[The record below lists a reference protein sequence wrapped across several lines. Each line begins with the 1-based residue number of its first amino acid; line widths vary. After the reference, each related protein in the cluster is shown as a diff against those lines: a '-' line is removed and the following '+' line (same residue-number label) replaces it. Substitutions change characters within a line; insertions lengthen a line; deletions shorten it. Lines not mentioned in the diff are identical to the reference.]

1 MEQAVLKKHLFT
13 RDKRIYC
20 KQNIM
25 QTEQEINRLK
35 TIIHDLLNEAKNQG
49 ASSADAGL
57 SVDNG
62 LSVNVRLGDVETIEH
77 HCSQGLGVSVYF
89 GQKKGSASSTD
100 LSAKSIKETV
110 TAACSIARY
119 TSEDSYAGLPDPAR
133 LATDF
138 KDLDLYHPWD
148 INANDAITLATRC
161 EDTARQ
167 YHADINNSE
176 GASVDSYSGMRIYGN
191 SLGFLHGYAST
202 RHSISCSVLGERE
215 GEMERDYWY
224 SVARNRQ
231 QLDSP
236 ESIGEK
242 AAERTIQRL
251 GAKSLS
257 PRKSPVL
264 YSAEVASGLIGSLL
278 GAISG
283 GSLYRKSSFL
293 LDSLNSQ
300 IFPDFIHIQEQPHLP
315 GALGSALYDAEGV
328 ATQTNEIITD
338 GILQTYLLSSYSARK
353 LGMQTTG
360 HAGGVHNLCITPG
373 DSNLE
378 QLLQTMDTGLLV
390 TELMGQ
396 GVNPV
401 TGDYSRGA
409 SGFWVAQ
416 GVIQYPVQEITIAGN
431 LKDMFQHILA
441 VGNDI
446 DYRGNIRNGS
456 ILIEEMAIAG
466 E

>member
-1 MEQAVLKKHLFT
+1 
-13 RDKRIYC
+13 
-20 KQNIM
+20 M
-25 QTEQEINRLK
+25 QTEQEINRLE
-35 TIIHDLLNEAKNQG
+35 TIIHDLLHEAKNQG

-57 SVDNG
+57 SIDNG
-62 LSVNVRLGDVETIEH
+62 LSVNVRLGEVETIEH
-77 HCSQGLGVSVYF
+77 HRSQGLGVSVYF
-89 GQKKGSASSTD
+89 GQQKGSASSTD
-100 LSAKSIKETV
+100 LSPKSIKETV
-110 TAACSIARY
+110 TAACTIARY
-119 TSEDSYAGLPDPAR
+119 ASEDSYAGLPDATK
-133 LATDF
+133 LATEF
-138 KDLDLYHPWD
+138 TDLDLYHPWD
-148 INANDAITLATRC
+148 ISADDAIELALSC

-167 YHADINNSE
+167 YHPDINNSE
-176 GASVDSYSGMRIYGN
+176 GASVDSYSGMRVFGN

-202 RHSISCSVLGERE
+202 RHSISCSVLGERN
-215 GEMERDYWY
+215 GDMERDYWY
-224 SVARNRQ
+224 SVARSQ
-231 QLDSP
+231 QHL
-236 ESIGEK
+236 ESAEFIGKK
-242 AAERTIQRL
+242 AAERAVQRL

-257 PRKSPVL
+257 SRKCPVL
-264 YSAEVASGLIGSLL
+264 YSAEIASSLIGSFL

-293 LDSLNSQ
+293 LDSLDTK
-300 IFPDFIHIQEQPHLP
+300 IFPDFIHMHEQPHLL

-328 ATQTNEIITD
+328 TTKANQIVTE
-338 GILQTYLLSSYSARK
+338 GILNTYLLSSYSARK

-360 HAGGVHNLCITPG
+360 HAGGVRNLNITAG
-373 DSNLE
+373 EKNLE
-378 QLLQTMDTGLLV
+378 QLLKEMDTGLLV

-416 GVIQYPVQEITIAGN
+416 GEIQYPVQEITIAGN
-431 LKDMFQHILA
+431 LKDIFQHILA

-446 DYRGNIRNGS
+446 DYKGNIRTGS